1 MCEQMFLFVFPCL
14 CHNSKHQLSD
24 AGLVTELLQPMSYA
38 LFKGLTYRV
47 THKCFL
53 EISVSSP

>member
-38 LFKGLTYRV
+38 LFKGPTY
-47 THKCFL
+47 TQMLFGNFCQ
-53 EISVSSP
+53 